1 MRNLHTKFKWLATD
15 ANGKT
20 FAYVH
25 KPVIQCNG
33 WGSCHPCDLVSTG
46 EPTKDWQNTLNQ
58 IDHFADVP
66 ERFKFIGITK
76 FGLKFATTH
85 KPTILQSH
93 WGTDDVMSE
102 CITVGNLSK
111 YCNDWG
117 TSLIEREE
125 QKPVD
130 LRTECKTLRKQLGDS
145 EQSRVSLQIKNAQ
158 LEKELSARKS
168 VLGALDENAKHLSAE
183 NKKLLDAT
191 AQFHARVES
200 LQSRNDRLLK
210 DNAQL
215 ICERQRL
222 ENQLGAS
229 EILRKHLQ
237 TEAYESKTIVEKMRE
252 VLK

>member
-1 MRNLHTKFKWLATD
+1 MPDNENLFNLGVLKMRNLHTKFKWLATD

-85 KPTILQSH
+85 KPTILQAH
-93 WGTDDVMSE
+93 WGADDVMSE
-102 CITVGNLSK
+102 CITVGNLG
-111 YCNDWG
+111 NHLNNWQ

-130 LRTECKTLRKQLGDS
+130 LRTECKTLRKQLGVS
-145 EQSRVSLQIKNAQ
+145 EQSRVSLQIKNEQ
-158 LEKELSARKS
+158 LENENEKLKEEKHWLWVQHTSKIDLLENEKNKIRLELSTEQLRA
-168 VLGALDENAKHLSAE
+168 N
-183 NKKLLDAT
+183 
-191 AQFHARVES
+191 
-200 LQSRNDRLLK
+200 RLL
-210 DNAQL
+210 
-215 ICERQRL
+215 E
-222 ENQLGAS
+222 ENQD
-229 EILRKHLQ
+229 LREKLNN
-237 TEAYESKTIVEKMRE
+237 AY
-252 VLK
+252 LKYSMGE